1 MDSFGGPSASRPRTG
16 GNSFGAASDEQ
27 PLLRDGVA
35 PSFLNRI
42 GGLQLRALARPA
54 LQLML
59 LLGVAAISLMAYSS
73 ATMTDAVALSAPL
86 GSSAH
91 AVALSAPLGHTPAV
105 NRTFTVYTCGIP
117 PEIKEKYI
125 PSGWPAICRVKLVG
139 CPGGGGGSC
148 RHWRYEEGLE
158 MTATGSARNAFTVS
172 TDIYHEG
179 KASFVFLQLLR

>member
-16 GNSFGAASDEQ
+16 GNTKNYRAFGTASDAQ

-35 PSFLNRI
+35 PTFFNRI
-42 GGLQLRALARPA
+42 GRLQPRDFARSA
-54 LQLML
+54 LQLLL

-73 ATMTDAVALSAPL
+73 TTMTDAVALSAPL
-86 GSSAH
+86 G
-91 AVALSAPLGHTPAV
+91 HTPV
-105 NRTFTVYTCGIP
+105 SRTFTVHTCGIP
-117 PEIKEKYI
+117 PTIKEKYI

-139 CPGGGGGSC
+139 CPGGGAAGW

-179 KASFVFLQLLR
+179 KGLSFFSNCYDVDEALRA